1 VKLFSRL
8 EDRLVGGP
16 SILAAN
22 CACLADEVRKAE
34 EGGTELMEE
43 AALEETSSLKRR
55 DNLAVRGSKRISL
68 GRSRDHLGELVETV

>member
-1 VKLFSRL
+1 MKLFSRL

-34 EGGTELMEE
+34 EGGAKLIHFDTMDKSFPLM
-43 AALEETSSLKRR
+43 
-55 DNLAVRGSKRISL
+55 
-68 GRSRDHLGELVETV
+68 